1 MQVAGR
7 QMVYRFDPTWF
18 NGTIFELADY
28 EMGEDWWDFKIEN
41 RPIPAS
47 QFPRSLT
54 VERAKGPLPDL
65 FHASRGIIVV
75 SEQARAIFDKRAPGQ
90 VEFIPVD
97 IEKARTGWLNPL
109 LDVYYSM
116 REFGRAVVA
125 IFAPD
130 RATFYPVGIE
140 GSQRISLRLNHR
152 RSYYFINVLG
162 RAQRLLWVESPTRE
176 YPAREDGT
184 VPVGLEND
192 FEQWKLRWRTASE
205 PLIWHDT
212 PWIVDNRKY
221 NHQSEVFIEDALW
234 QELDSKFPGQLN
246 AQRVGGERS

>member
-1 MQVAGR
+1 
-7 QMVYRFDPTWF
+7 MVYKFDPTWF
-18 NGTIFELADY
+18 NGTIFQLADY
-28 EMGEDWWDFKIEN
+28 EMGEGWDDFEIEN

-47 QFPRSLT
+47 HFPRSLV

-75 SEQARAIFDKRAPGQ
+75 SEQARAVLDKTAPGQ
-90 VEFIPVD
+90 IEFIPVD
-97 IEKARTGWLNPL
+97 MEKARTGWLNPL
-109 LDVYYSM
+109 LDAYYSM
-116 REFGRAVVA
+116 QEFGRAVRA

-130 RATFYPVGIE
+130 RVPFHPVGIE
-140 GSQRISLRLNHR
+140 ARQRISLRLNR
-152 RSYYFINVLG
+152 RRGYYFINVLG
-162 RAQRLLWVESPTRE
+162 RAQRLLWLETPTCE

-184 VPVGLEND
+184 VGVGLLHD
-192 FEQWKLRWRTASE
+192 FEHWKLRWRAAGE

-212 PWIVDNRKY
+212 PWIVGNKRY
-221 NHQSEVFIEDALW
+221 SHRSEIFIEDAFW

>member
-1 MQVAGR
+1 MGGR

-18 NGTIFELADY
+18 NGTIFRLADY
-28 EMGEDWWDFKIEN
+28 EMGEDWMDFKIEN

-47 QFPRSLT
+47 HFPRSLI

-109 LDVYYSM
+109 LDAYYSM
-116 REFGRAVVA
+116 REFGRAVLA
-125 IFAPD
+125 SFAPD
-130 RATFYPVGIE
+130 RATFYPVGVE
-140 GSQRISLRLNHR
+140 ARQRISLRLNYR

-162 RAQRLLWVESPTRE
+162 RAQRLLWLESPTSE

-184 VPVGLEND
+184 VRVGLEND

-212 PWIVDNRKY
+212 PWIVDNKRY
-221 NHQSEVFIEDALW
+221 SHQSEVFIEDALW